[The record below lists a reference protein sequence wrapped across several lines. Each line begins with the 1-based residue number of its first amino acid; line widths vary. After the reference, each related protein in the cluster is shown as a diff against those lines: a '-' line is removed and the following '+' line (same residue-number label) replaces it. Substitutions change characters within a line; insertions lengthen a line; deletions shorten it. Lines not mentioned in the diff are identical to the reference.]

1 MNLYDVIKKPVIT
14 ESSMAQ
20 LEAGKYVF
28 EVDTRA
34 HKLLI
39 KQAVEAA
46 FEGVKVA
53 NVNTI
58 NVKPKAKRVG
68 RYTGFTN
75 KTKKAKR
82 VGRYTG
88 FTNKTKKAII
98 TLTADSKA
106 IELFAAEAE

>member
-14 ESSMAQ
+14 EKSMYD
-20 LEAGKYVF
+20 LEAGKYTF
-28 EVDTRA
+28 EVDSRA

-53 NVNTI
+53 SVNTV

-68 RYTGFTN
+68 KYTGYTN
-75 KTKKAKR
+75 K
-82 VGRYTG
+82 V
-88 FTNKTKKAII
+88 KKAIV
-98 TLTADSKA
+98 TLTADSKN
-106 IELFAAEAE
+106 IEIFGE

>member
-1 MNLYDVIKKPVIT
+1 MNLYDVIKKPIIT
-14 ESSMAQ
+14 EKSMLD
-20 LEAGKYVF
+20 LEAGKYTF

-46 FEGVKVA
+46 FDGVKVA
-53 NVNTI
+53 SVNVV
-58 NVKPKAKRVG
+58 NVKPKEKRMG
-68 RYTGFTN
+68 RYVGFTS
-75 KTKKAKR
+75 
-82 VGRYTG
+82 
-88 FTNKTKKAII
+88 KTKKAIV

>member
-20 LEAGKYVF
+20 L
-28 EVDTRA
+28 
-34 HKLLI
+34 
-39 KQAVEAA
+39 EAA

-75 KTKKAKR
+75 KTKKA
-82 VGRYTG
+82 
-88 FTNKTKKAII
+88 II

>member
-1 MNLYDVIKKPVIT
+1 MNLYDVIKKPVVT
-14 ESSMAQ
+14 EKSMVA
-20 LEAGKYVF
+20 LEEGKYTF

-46 FEGVKVA
+46 FDGVKVA
-53 NVNTI
+53 SVRTV
-58 NVKPKAKRVG
+58 NVKPKQ
-68 RYTGFTN
+68 
-75 KTKKAKR
+75 KR

-106 IELFAAEAE
+106 IELFVAAEAE

>member
-14 ESSMAQ
+14 ESSMGQ

-46 FEGVKVA
+46 FDGVKVA

-58 NVKPKAKRVG
+58 NVKPKTKRVG
-68 RYTGFTN
+68 RYVGRTN
-75 KTKKAKR
+75 K
-82 VGRYTG
+82 V
-88 FTNKTKKAII
+88 KKAII

-106 IELFAAEAE
+106 IELFATADAE

>member
-39 KQAVEAA
+39 KQAVE
-46 FEGVKVA
+46 GVKVA

-58 NVKPKAKRVG
+58 NVKP
-68 RYTGFTN
+68 
-75 KTKKAKR
+75 KAKR